1 MDDTPLSFR
10 DNYQPH
16 NTGSPLSFV
25 GWCRVGQRGRSGS
38 ESAAVGGGSGF
49 GYLDYLRSVFLS
61 FLFFFFPYYLHVE
74 RSRRRRIHPPYS
86 PITSRR
92 FVGRCLSH
100 AHIRRNVDHAPGKIP
115 CRERERERRE
125 NKKRNAHTHH
135 THTTNNVHATLY
147 PKYYTNVYPTLLF
160 AVCFRIAMPSI
171 LTQLN
176 STQPPNIHP
185 PTAPSPLFRP
195 PPQHPPRPPLKSP
208 HHLLHHPPRHPSH
221 RHPQRRIRE
230 PVPNR
235 QGYLGPSVVP
245 SGGGGYR
252 PPGD

>member
-135 THTTNNVHATLY
+135 THTTNNVHATVY
-147 PKYYTNVYPTLLF
+147 PK
-160 AVCFRIAMPSI
+160 I
-171 LTQLN
+171 LYQCLSDLVVRCMLPYRHAIHPNSTQLN
-176 STQPPNIHP
+176 ST
-185 PTAPSPLFRP
+185 
-195 PPQHPPRPPLKSP
+195 PQHPP
-208 HHLLHHPPRHPSH
+208 
-221 RHPQRRIRE
+221 
-230 PVPNR
+230 PNR
-235 QGYLGPSVVP
+235 T
-245 SGGGGYR
+245 
-252 PPGD
+252 